1 MASRDKR
8 FNNFR
13 FNFGSVW
20 QMKKVFE
27 AVQNGYRG
35 AVQKLP
41 RVCQQPLTESISY
54 RRAGFELNAF
64 FFPQFSAPTE
74 INAFFELVFI
84 NKG

>member
-1 MASRDKR
+1 M
-8 FNNFR
+8 
-13 FNFGSVW
+13 
-20 QMKKVFE
+20 QKVFE
-27 AVQNGYRG
+27 AVQSGYRG

-41 RVCQQPLTESISY
+41 RVCQQPLTESKRCPYMYLSY